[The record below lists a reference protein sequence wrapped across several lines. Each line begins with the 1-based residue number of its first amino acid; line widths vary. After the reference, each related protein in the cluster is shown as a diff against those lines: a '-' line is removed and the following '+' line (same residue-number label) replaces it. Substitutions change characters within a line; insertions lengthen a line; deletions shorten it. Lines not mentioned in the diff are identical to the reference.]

1 MKKISKRILSFVI
14 ALLGVVAL
22 TGCVIQEGTKIEFTK
37 LPAGVYT
44 SETGSINLSAVEIK
58 VDGTVMNLET
68 AIQRPDITVSGNTW
82 NGYGNYTLVV
92 LWNNTA
98 ISFNYSV
105 IQDFVEESY
114 DINWNG
120 TGTEQDPYQ
129 LENELQLKGLAAVVN
144 GKLEKAGLDPHC
156 KGVYFKLMNNVELTA
171 GWEPIGAGY
180 RDENLSGHYFAGNFD
195 GGNHV
200 ISNLTNVGYNP
211 IEAAGTY
218 ASSSGEK
225 INYGYVFG
233 LFGMIFGSTIE
244 NVRIDNVYTE
254 DITLVIDNKV
264 TKFTLDSVG
273 AIAGY
278 ICLPR
283 EGDAVTGSAAN
294 NITTYIKNCHVL
306 SGEINGYD
314 ATAGIV
320 GRSYYSASFVN
331 CSNAAN
337 ISCDRL
343 SAGKCGGITSIA
355 GSTTKIKDENGEN
368 LLASHEI
375 YNCSNSGNIS
385 SQTTLVGG
393 IVGLINCEGTFK
405 ESGNTNT
412 GKLFAINNQIDSK
425 YLGKYQDTGER
436 YFEDISKWLK

>member
-156 KGVYFKLMNNVELTA
+156 KGVYFKLS
-171 GWEPIGAGY
+171 P
-180 RDENLSGHYFAGNFD
+180 
-195 GGNHV
+195 
-200 ISNLTNVGYNP
+200 
-211 IEAAGTY
+211 
-218 ASSSGEK
+218 
-225 INYGYVFG
+225 
-233 LFGMIFGSTIE
+233 
-244 NVRIDNVYTE
+244 
-254 DITLVIDNKV
+254 
-264 TKFTLDSVG
+264 
-273 AIAGY
+273 
-278 ICLPR
+278 
-283 EGDAVTGSAAN
+283 
-294 NITTYIKNCHVL
+294 
-306 SGEINGYD
+306 
-314 ATAGIV
+314 
-320 GRSYYSASFVN
+320 
-331 CSNAAN
+331 
-337 ISCDRL
+337 
-343 SAGKCGGITSIA
+343 
-355 GSTTKIKDENGEN
+355 
-368 LLASHEI
+368 
-375 YNCSNSGNIS
+375 
-385 SQTTLVGG
+385 
-393 IVGLINCEGTFK
+393 
-405 ESGNTNT
+405 
-412 GKLFAINNQIDSK
+412 
-425 YLGKYQDTGER
+425 
-436 YFEDISKWLK
+436 